1 VRRIS
6 ERTSVYV
13 PNSRVQLGHRFD
25 PPSPALG
32 IPKSEGA
39 MTVPIGIF
47 RRHNV
52 YWFRLTVN
60 GRKIRR
66 PGGATLEEAVAARE
80 RAAAEL
86 GAASKPPSATPA
98 TTVRRL
104 ADAYLDHLR
113 LTAKPQSI
121 RSADYALRKVNASL
135 GSVLARK
142 LTAGAVDRFVAARLR
157 EVGKAEVN
165 KELRL
170 LRAALRFAVDRGKL
184 ETVPVRVKMLKTP
197 RRAPTILAP
206 EEVGRLLSSAGSLR
220 PLLMVAAYTGLRSGE
235 LCALRRRDVDL
246 RRGEIRVSA
255 RDGWSPKSHRDRTVP
270 LHPALREMLQRI
282 PVSDPDAPLF
292 TSPRGCA
299 WEPTGL
305 SKAVRRVFDAAGLYR
320 PEEKPGLHQ
329 LRRTFLSV
337 LLHNG
342 ADVETARD
350 LAGHSSIIVTQ
361 AYISSTSAVKRR
373 AVEAVRFQ

>member
-1 VRRIS
+1 VRRIR

-13 PNSRVQLGHRFD
+13 PNSQAQLGHRLS
-25 PPSPALG
+25 PPSRALG
-32 IPKSEGA
+32 IPKSGDA
-39 MTVPIGIF
+39 MRLPVGVF

-60 GRKIRR
+60 GRKVRR
-66 PGGATLEEAVAARE
+66 PGGATPEAAVAARE

-86 GAASKPPSATPA
+86 GAARKAAPASPA
-98 TTVRRL
+98 TTVRHL

-113 LTAKPQSI
+113 P
-121 RSADYALRKVNASL
+121 SATI

-206 EEVGRLLSSAGSLR
+206 EEVGHLVSVAGSLR

-270 LHPALREMLQRI
+270 LHPALREILQNL
-282 PVSDPDAPLF
+282 PVSDLDAPLF

-299 WEPTGL
+299 WEPTSL
-305 SKAVRRVFDAAGLYR
+305 SKAVRRVFKAAGLYR
-320 PEEKPGLHQ
+320 PDEKPGLHQ